1 MNMGALDWAILVG
14 FFLALIAIA
23 WLSSRLTT
31 SVADFLA
38 ANRSAGRYLLTIA
51 QGMSGLGAI
60 SIAANFEK
68 YYQAGFGAMWWV
80 QILAP
85 LSLILALSGFV
96 IYRFRETR
104 ALTMAQ
110 FFEMR
115 YSRRFRIF
123 SGVLAWLSGIL
134 NYGIFPAVTAR
145 FIVYFTGLPTEVS
158 IAGWSVATTVPVMI
172 VLLGTAFV
180 MASVGGQVSI
190 MITDFFQGQFVNIVM
205 LIILGVLFYYMSWP
219 EVIEGLRHAPE
230 GQSRINPFKQ
240 GELADFNVWFF
251 IILGVL
257 QIYGYKAWQGSQG
270 YNAAAKT
277 PHEAKMA
284 TILGEFRGMITLL
297 MLLLVPIFIFAYLH
311 LPQFASTAEHVTL
324 IVGQIPDAQI
334 QKQML
339 VPTALGSILPAGVM
353 GLFASVIIA
362 ASIATDSTYM
372 HSWGSI
378 FVQDVILPFR
388 KTRLSP
394 RAHLW
399 LLRGAIFS
407 VAGFAFVWSILFPLN
422 EYIFMYFQIT
432 GAIYLGGA
440 GAVILGGLYWPRGST
455 GGAWAAMIVGSAL
468 AVVGI
473 VLRNV
478 IWPALPR
485 FREMYPEWETWMF
498 LPEQFPLNGAQM
510 SFVAAVAAIGAYI
523 SVSLLSRKPPADLN
537 KILHRGSHAVDGEHI
552 GGEPDR
558 VSARHLLK
566 IRPAASWRERLGIGP
581 EFTRSDRVIYYLKIG
596 WVMFFVVVF
605 VVGTVVNLIWPF
617 SDSAWEIWWGFKVFI
632 TIAAGIAA
640 TIWFLIGGFRDLLE
654 LIRELRKARC
664 DVADDGTVAPTS
676 EQEQEHL

>member
-1 MNMGALDWAILVG
+1 MNMGPLDWAIMGG
-14 FFLALIAIA
+14 FFAALIGIA
-23 WLSSRLTT
+23 WLSARLTT

-96 IYRFRETR
+96 VYRFRETR

-115 YSRRFRIF
+115 YSRKFRVFAGI
-123 SGVLAWLSGIL
+123 LAWLSGIL

-158 IAGWSVATTVPVMI
+158 LAGWSVATTVPVMAA
-172 VLLGTAFV
+172 LLATAFT

-190 MITDFFQGQFVNIVM
+190 MITEFFQGQFVNIVM
-205 LIILGVLFYYMSWP
+205 LIILGVLFYYMSWSD
-219 EVIEGLRHAPE
+219 VIEGLRHAPA

-240 GELADFNVWFF
+240 EDLADFNVWFF
-251 IILGVL
+251 VILGAL

-297 MLLLVPIFIFAYLH
+297 MMLLVPIFVFAYLH
-311 LPQFASTAEHVTL
+311 LPEFAATAAGVDK
-324 IVGQIPDAQI
+324 IVSQIPDGQI

-339 VPTALGSILPAGVM
+339 VPAALGSILPAGVM

-388 KTRLSP
+388 KARLSP
-394 RAHLW
+394 QAHLW
-399 LLRGAIFS
+399 LLRGAILS
-407 VAGFAFVWSILFPLN
+407 VACFAFAWSILFPLN

-455 GGAWAAMIVGSAL
+455 GGAWAAMIAGSFL
-468 AVVGI
+468 AVAGI
-473 VLRNV
+473 LLRNIV
-478 IWPALPR
+478 WPLLPKLRADYPLWPA
-485 FREMYPEWETWMF
+485 WEF
-498 LPEQFPLNGAQM
+498 LPGQFPLNGAQM
-510 SFVAAVAAIGAYI
+510 SLVAATAAILAYVL
-523 SVSLLSRKPPADLN
+523 VSLCSRKGPADLA
-537 KILHRGSHAVDGEHI
+537 KLLHRGHDAIKGEHP
-552 GGEPDR
+552 GGEPSR
-558 VSARHLLK
+558 VSTEHLFEIKPAR
-566 IRPAASWRERLGIGP
+566 SWSERLGIGP
-581 EFTRSDRVIYYLKIG
+581 EFTRGDRAIYYLKIG

-605 VVGTVVNLIWPF
+605 VVGTGLNLIWPF
-617 SDSAWEIWWGFKVFI
+617 SDAAWEAWWAFKVFL

-640 TIWFLIGGFRDLLE
+640 TIWFLIGGFRDLFD
-654 LIRELRKARC
+654 LIRTLKRTKR
-664 DVADDGTVAPTS
+664 DSSDDGTVS
-676 EQEQEHL
+676 EQ